1 MTFILRP
8 NWKTKQGV
16 KFLQW
21 DNRRLYMGKTTLCN
35 KETFQK
41 KKERFTE
48 LLTEKEKLKPKV
60 DKFILRS
67 STPRKTIKKDVV
79 NSLNILDSILV
90 QKPLFRKWIDAFS
103 QCLFME
109 VDRLI
114 FGDFCKKRYFCGS
127 CHHLS
132 VLFVKDLRN

>member
-1 MTFILRP
+1 
-8 NWKTKQGV
+8 
-16 KFLQW
+16 
-21 DNRRLYMGKTTLCN
+21 MGKTTLCN

-90 QKPLFRKWIDAFS
+90 QKPLFRK
-103 QCLFME
+103 
-109 VDRLI
+109 
-114 FGDFCKKRYFCGS
+114 
-127 CHHLS
+127 
-132 VLFVKDLRN
+132 